1 MIYFFVIM
9 TAENTHTA
17 GYRVGIKY
25 MRVRF
30 GCLLLAAAFL
40 LSDFAA
46 IPAAF
51 AEKTKSAKSV
61 IDFRRHVSSRFE
73 KTVRAST
80 RYIIVHTSEGGLES
94 TLRSVLHGKCSSTD
108 RTLGGHA
115 HFVIARDGR
124 IFRTLDIRLKANHAG
139 LSMWNGEDDLNESSV
154 GIELVAYHYAD
165 ITDSQYASLGR
176 LLGQLRKTYRLDD
189 LAVLT
194 HSQVAYGKP
203 NQWFKDNHRGRK
215 RCAQNFERA
224 RAGLGPTWDFD
235 PDVRAGRL
243 SPDPQLAAL
252 LYPVSSGPVSET
264 PRTAA
269 GSNVITKDNTAWT
282 IAGDDYNAP
291 DTIYQLPDGSAV
303 AGDKIA
309 SSIGWDRVPHGTVVL
324 LNQEQD
330 EREQEPN
337 QQALQALKP
346 AAEPALKPT
355 RPASGPVKLISR
367 GRNAWELAGADYRK
381 KTTIYF
387 YPNGRIMNGNRIR
400 DWDDIPRGTKVLIGY
415 SGPLR
420 LRGGKLKGGLPDDA
434 VLLLPGN
441 RLVTANNAKNAGRL
455 PKSARV
461 FVPAKGVGG

>member
-1 MIYFFVIM
+1 MKNASGMIFAFR
-9 TAENTHTA
+9 
-17 GYRVGIKY
+17 RVFT
-25 MRVRF
+25 R
-30 GCLLLAAAFL
+30 LLLTAAL
-40 LSDFAA
+40 LFPDFASA
-46 IPAAF
+46 YVAF
-51 AEKTKSAKSV
+51 ADKPPSGSV

-94 TLRSVLHGKCSSTD
+94 TLRSVLHGKCASTD
-108 RTLGGHA
+108 RTPGGHA

-124 IFRTLDIRLKANHAG
+124 VFRTLDIKLKANHAG
-139 LSMWNGEDDLNESSV
+139 LSMWNGEEDLNESSV

-176 LLGQLRKTYRLDD
+176 LLRQLRKTYRLDD
-189 LAVLT
+189 RAVLT

-224 RAGLGPTWDFD
+224 RAGLGPSWDYD

-252 LYPVSSGPVSET
+252 LYPSAAGPAAET
-264 PRTAA
+264 PRPSG

-291 DTIYQLPDGSAV
+291 DTVYQLPDGNTV
-303 AGDKIA
+303 PGDMIA
-309 SSIGWDRVPHGTVVL
+309 SSIGWDRVPHGTIVL
-324 LNQEQD
+324 LNQEPN
-330 EREQEPN
+330 EPEQEPKP
-337 QQALQALKP
+337 AEPEPKPAELALKP
-346 AAEPALKPT
+346 AEPASKSAKQI
-355 RPASGPVKLISR
+355 RPASRPAGPVKLISR

-387 YPNGRIMNGNRIR
+387 YPNGRIQTGNRIR

-420 LRGGKLKGGLPDDA
+420 LRAGKFKGGLPDDA
-434 VLLLPGN
+434 VLLLSGN
-441 RLVTANNAKNAGRL
+441 RLVTAMDAKSTGRL

-461 FVPAKGVGG
+461 FVPARGVGG

>member
-9 TAENTHTA
+9 TSENTLA
-17 GYRVGIKY
+17 DGYRNGI
-25 MRVRF
+25 RF
-30 GCLLLAAAFL
+30 RCARITSMLLAAVIL
-40 LSDFAA
+40 LFGFADV
-46 IPAAF
+46 PAAF
-51 AEKTKSAKSV
+51 ADKLPPPKSGT
-61 IDFRRHVSSRFE
+61 DFRRHVNARFE
-73 KTVRAST
+73 KTVRTST

-94 TLRSVLHGKCSSTD
+94 TLHSVLNGRCASTD

-124 IFRTLDIRLKANHAG
+124 VFRTLDLRLKANHAG

-165 ITDSQYASLGR
+165 ITDSQYAALGR
-176 LLGQLRKTYRLDD
+176 LVKQLQKTYRLDD
-189 LAVLT
+189 RAVLT

-215 RCAQNFERA
+215 RCAQNFEREK
-224 RAGLGPTWDFD
+224 AGLGPSWDFD

-252 LYPVSSGPVSET
+252 FYPSSARPVSEMAQAQAV
-264 PRTAA
+264 AA
-269 GSNVITKDNTAWT
+269 MRSNVITRENTAWT

-291 DTIYQLPDGSAV
+291 DTIYQLPDGKAI
-303 AGDKIA
+303 AGDRIA

-324 LNQEQD
+324 LNQEQ
-330 EREQEPN
+330 EEQ
-337 QQALQALKP
+337 
-346 AAEPALKPT
+346 AAVSSTETA
-355 RPASGPVKLISR
+355 RPIGPVGPIGPIRLISG
-367 GRNAWELAGADYRK
+367 GRNAWALAGADYRK

-387 YPNGRIMNGNRIR
+387 YPNGRITTGNRIR
-400 DWDDIPRGTKVLIGY
+400 DWDDIPRGTRVLIGY

-420 LRGGKLKGGLPDDA
+420 LRGGKMKGGLPVEA

-441 RLVTANNAKNAGRL
+441 KLMTADEAKNAGRL